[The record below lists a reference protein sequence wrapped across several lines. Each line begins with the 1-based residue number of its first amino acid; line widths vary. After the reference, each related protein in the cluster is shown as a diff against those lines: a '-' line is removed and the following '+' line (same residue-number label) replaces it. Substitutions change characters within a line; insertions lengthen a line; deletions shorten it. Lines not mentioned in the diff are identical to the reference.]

1 MRILVVDDMSLT
13 RRVLVNMLKSLG
25 YDTVFESEDGEKA
38 IQLLLNP
45 NSKIDLLITDWLM
58 PVIDGLTLT
67 KLVRAN
73 KQTQDLP
80 IIMLTIIDDKEK
92 IVEAYK
98 YKVNDYILKPF
109 TIDVIK
115 AKVENVLKNHNII
128 NK

>member
-58 PVIDGLTLT
+58 PGIDGLTLT

-109 TIDVIK
+109 TLDVIK
-115 AKVENVLKNHNII
+115 AKVENVLKNHNIVD
-128 NK
+128 K